1 MKKELFL
8 IALIAAFAA
17 PYCARAQS
25 PSAGPGQAAS
35 AGAGQAYPA
44 KPVRIIVELAPGGA
58 TDIVARMVAQKLS
71 DSLGRPFVIENRPGA
86 GGSLASAL
94 VAKSPPDGYTLL
106 AVSAAYSISPALYPN
121 LSFDPVRDL
130 APVSRLAESPFLL
143 VAHPS
148 LPVKTVRELIAL
160 AKARPGVLNF
170 ASAGNGSSGH
180 LTAELFRS
188 MAGIAMTHVPYKGA
202 GPALVEVAAGQVDL
216 MFANILSSSPYVKS
230 GRLRALGVTSAKRSA
245 IIPELPTISESGVR
259 GYEVTSWYGLLAPA
273 GTPVAIVNKLNGEI
287 TAIMRTPE
295 LQQWF
300 ARGGAEPV
308 VGTPEQFGRHID
320 REIARWR
327 KVVKTAGVRVQ

>member
-148 LPVKTVRELIAL
+148 LPVRTVKEVIAL
-160 AKARPGVLNF
+160 AKARPGQLHY
-170 ASAGNGSSGH
+170 ASFGPGSSAH
-180 LTAELFRS
+180 LVGEMLRSTARIE
-188 MAGIAMTHVPYKGA
+188 IVHVAYKG
-202 GPALVEVAAGQVDL
+202 GPPALADL
-216 MFANILSSSPYVKS
+216 IGGHIEMMFNLLPIVVPHVKS
-230 GRLRALGVTSAKRSA
+230 GRLRAIAVTASKRA
-245 IIPELPTISESGVR
+245 PALPEVPTFAEAGIPDFEAG
-259 GYEVTSWYGLLAPA
+259 SWYGVLAPA
-273 GTPVAIVNKLNGEI
+273 GTPKEIIAKLSSEI
-287 TAIMRTPE
+287 SRILSLADVRQRLAAE
-295 LQQWF
+295 
-300 ARGGAEPV
+300 GAEPI
-308 VGTPEQFGRHID
+308 GNTPEQFAEQIRRD
-320 REIARWR
+320 LARWAKIARDAR
-327 KVVKTAGVRVQ
+327 VRVQ